1 MSGNA
6 QLGHHPEA
14 DSLNAFAEQALAGWE
29 REQIVVHLAACSRCR
44 EIVYLAQQANVE
56 IEPAAAAAAEHSV
69 GRGPWYKNWRLAWVP
84 VGALA
89 AGITVAYVVHVRHEN
104 TAVEMAQMANEVRPV
119 SPPGVSPAP
128 PPQVARSES
137 GAEAIAKKT
146 TPATR
151 EQQTVAMKP
160 DVEVPAL
167 PANAPVST
175 LAGLKAG
182 AEAQE
187 LSRQRVARETADAIL
202 AAPSGNAGMVNAD
215 KVQEQPFHTTTVAT
229 PMMQAEVAH
238 APARS
243 IATANRVGGE
253 LAVFA
258 AKQTEL
264 PSGLAAVS
272 TATVQHKVLAV
283 DKAGAVFLSTDAGA
297 HWDAID
303 RRWTGKAVE
312 VRTQMDVNTKA
323 ESAVGEEPSQ
333 IVFEL
338 VNDQGEVWVSTDG
351 RSWKAR

>member
-1 MSGNA
+1 MSGNS
-6 QLGHHPEA
+6 QLGHHPDA
-14 DSLNAFAEQALAGWE
+14 DSLNAFAEQALAGRE

-44 EIVYLAQQANVE
+44 EIVYLAQQENVE
-56 IEPAAAAAAEHSV
+56 IETAAAAAATRVVE
-69 GRGPWYKNWRLAWVP
+69 REPWYKSWRLAWVP

-89 AGITVAYVVHVRHEN
+89 AGITVAYVVHARHEN

-119 SPPGVSPAP
+119 SPPSVAPASP
-128 PPQVARSES
+128 PPVARSES
-137 GAEAIAKKT
+137 RAEAVAKKT
-146 TPATR
+146 APAAR
-151 EQQTVAMKP
+151 EPQTVAMKP
-160 DVEVPAL
+160 EVEVPAP
-167 PANAPVST
+167 PANEPVSA

-182 AEAQE
+182 PEAQE
-187 LSRQRVARETADAIL
+187 LSRQRVMPETADAIQ
-202 AAPSGNAGMVNAD
+202 AAASGNEGMVNAD
-215 KVQEQPFHTTTVAT
+215 KVQQQQFHTTTAAT
-229 PMMQAEVAH
+229 PMMQAEVTH

-243 IATANRVGGE
+243 VATANRVGRE

-258 AKQTEL
+258 AKQMEL

-312 VRTQMDVNTKA
+312 VRAQMEVKTKA
-323 ESAVGEEPSQ
+323 EAAAGEGSSQ

-338 VNDQGEVWVSTDG
+338 VNDQGKVWVSTDG